1 MNIGELNGY
10 TNTAASIGKPA
21 KKTADP
27 AGGTDKAKFDDT
39 AAVYEPSSKTEAAKE
54 ELPTEKTYKTDTAKI
69 QQMLEEADAKTE
81 QLRSLV
87 EKMMGKQGLTLAK
100 ASDMWSFLAEGDF
113 TVDEETRA
121 QAQKDVAEDG
131 YWGAEATS
139 ERILSF
145 AKALTGGDPD
155 KIEDMKDAFIK
166 GFKEATKA
174 WGKDLPELSQNTYDK
189 VLEKF
194 DAWSKENE

>member
-1 MNIGELNGY
+1 MNINEISNNI
-10 TNTAASIGKPA
+10 NTTYNTTVK
-21 KKTADP
+21 
-27 AGGTDKAKFDDT
+27 TDKKSEPESKIDDT
-39 AAVYEPSSKTEAAKE
+39 AAVYEPSGNTENTSSE
-54 ELPTEKTYKTDTAKI
+54 ITGKTYKTDTAKV
-69 QQMLEEADAKTE
+69 QQMMAEADAKTE

-100 ASDMWSFLAEGDF
+100 ADDMWRFLADGDF

-121 QAQKDVAEDG
+121 QAQKDIEEDG
-131 YWGAEATS
+131 YWGAEATA

-166 GFKEATKA
+166 GYQEATKA
-174 WGKDLPELSQNTYDK
+174 WGKDLPELTKNTYDK
-189 VLEKF
+189 VMEKF
-194 DAWSKENE
+194 DAWANETND

>member
-1 MNIGELNGY
+1 MNINEISNNINTTY
-10 TNTAASIGKPA
+10 NTAAK
-21 KKTADP
+21 
-27 AGGTDKAKFDDT
+27 TDKKAEPESKIDDT
-39 AAVYEPSSKTEAAKE
+39 AAVYEPSGNADKTS
-54 ELPTEKTYKTDTAKI
+54 TEKAEKSYKTVTAKI
-69 QQMLEEADAKTE
+69 QQMMAEADAKTE

-100 ASDMWSFLAEGDF
+100 ADDMWSFLANGEF

-121 QAQKDVAEDG
+121 QAQKDIEEDG

-145 AKALTGGDPD
+145 AMALTGGDPD

-174 WGKDLPELSQNTYDK
+174 WGKELPELSQKTYDK
-189 VLEKF
+189 VMEKF
-194 DAWSKENE
+194 DAWANDDND

>member
-1 MNIGELNGY
+1 MNINEISNNI
-10 TNTAASIGKPA
+10 NTTYNTTVK
-21 KKTADP
+21 
-27 AGGTDKAKFDDT
+27 TDKKSEPGSKIDDT
-39 AAVYEPSSKTEAAKE
+39 AAVYEPSGNAEKASTES
-54 ELPTEKTYKTDTAKI
+54 TGKTYKTDAAKV
-69 QQMLEEADAKTE
+69 QQMMAEADAKTE

-100 ASDMWSFLAEGDF
+100 ADDMWRFLADGDF

-121 QAQKDVAEDG
+121 QAQKDIEEDG

-145 AKALTGGDPD
+145 AMALTGGDPE

-174 WGKDLPELSQNTYDK
+174 WGKDLPELSQKTYDK
-189 VLEKF
+189 VMEKF
-194 DAWSKENE
+194 DAWANDENA

>member
-1 MNIGELNGY
+1 MNINEISNNI
-10 TNTAASIGKPA
+10 NTTYNTTVK
-21 KKTADP
+21 
-27 AGGTDKAKFDDT
+27 TDKKSEPESKIDDT
-39 AAVYEPSSKTEAAKE
+39 AAVYEPSGDTEKTSSDS
-54 ELPTEKTYKTDTAKI
+54 TGKTYKTDTAKI
-69 QQMLEEADAKTE
+69 QQMMAEADAKTE

-100 ASDMWSFLAEGDF
+100 ADDMWSFLANGDF

-121 QAQKDVAEDG
+121 QAQKDISEDG

-145 AKALTGGDPD
+145 AMALTGGDPE

-174 WGKDLPELSQNTYDK
+174 WGKELPELSQKTYDK
-189 VLEKF
+189 VMEKF
-194 DAWSKENE
+194 DAWANDNND

>member
-1 MNIGELNGY
+1 MNINEISNNI
-10 TNTAASIGKPA
+10 NTAYNTTVK
-21 KKTADP
+21 
-27 AGGTDKAKFDDT
+27 TDKKSEPGSKIDDT
-39 AAVYEPSSKTEAAKE
+39 AAVYEPSGNAEKASTDS
-54 ELPTEKTYKTDTAKI
+54 TGKTYKTDAAKI
-69 QQMLEEADAKTE
+69 QQMMAEADAKTE

-100 ASDMWSFLAEGDF
+100 ADDMWSFLANGDF

-121 QAQKDVAEDG
+121 QAQKDIAEDG

-145 AKALTGGDPD
+145 AMALTGGDPD

-174 WGKDLPELSQNTYDK
+174 WGKDLPELSQKTYDK
-189 VLEKF
+189 VMEKF
-194 DAWSKENE
+194 DAWANDENA

>member
-1 MNIGELNGY
+1 MNINEI
-10 TNTAASIGKPA
+10 TNNINTTYNTTAK
-21 KKTADP
+21 
-27 AGGTDKAKFDDT
+27 TDKKNEPETKIDDT
-39 AAVYEPSSKTEAAKE
+39 AAVYEPSGNTDKTS
-54 ELPTEKTYKTDTAKI
+54 TETTGKTYNTDTAKI
-69 QQMLEEADAKTE
+69 QQMMAEADAKTE

-100 ASDMWSFLAEGDF
+100 ADDMWKFLADGDF

-121 QAQKDVAEDG
+121 QAQKDIAEDG
-131 YWGAEATS
+131 YWGAEATA

-166 GFKEATKA
+166 GYQEATKA
-174 WGKDLPELSQNTYDK
+174 WGKDLPELTKNTYDK
-189 VLEKF
+189 VMEKF
-194 DAWSKENE
+194 DAWANETND

>member
-1 MNIGELNGY
+1 MNINEISNNI
-10 TNTAASIGKPA
+10 NTTYNIAAK
-21 KKTADP
+21 
-27 AGGTDKAKFDDT
+27 TDKKASPESKIDDT
-39 AAVYEPSSKTEAAKE
+39 AAVYQPSGDTDKTS
-54 ELPTEKTYKTDTAKI
+54 TENTGKSYKTDTAKI
-69 QQMLEEADAKTE
+69 QQMMAEADAKTE

-100 ASDMWSFLAEGDF
+100 ADDMWSFLANGEF

-121 QAQKDVAEDG
+121 QAQKDIEEDG

-145 AKALTGGDPD
+145 AMALTGGDPD

-174 WGKDLPELSQNTYDK
+174 WGKELPELSQKTYDK
-189 VLEKF
+189 VMEKF
-194 DAWSKENE
+194 DAWANDNND

>member
-1 MNIGELNGY
+1 MNINEI
-10 TNTAASIGKPA
+10 TNNINTTYNTTAKTD
-21 KKTADP
+21 KKTEP
-27 AGGTDKAKFDDT
+27 ETKIDDT
-39 AAVYEPSSKTEAAKE
+39 AAVYEPSGTTDKTS
-54 ELPTEKTYKTDTAKI
+54 TETTGKTYNTDTAKI
-69 QQMLEEADAKTE
+69 QQMMAEADAKTE

-100 ASDMWSFLAEGDF
+100 ADDMWKFLADGDF

-121 QAQKDVAEDG
+121 QAQKDIAEDG
-131 YWGAEATS
+131 YWGAEATA

-166 GFKEATKA
+166 GYQEATKA
-174 WGKDLPELSQNTYDK
+174 WGKDLPELTKNTYDK
-189 VLEKF
+189 VMEKF
-194 DAWSKENE
+194 DAWANEDND

>member
-1 MNIGELNGY
+1 MNISELTGQI
-10 TNTAASIGKPA
+10 NTTYNTGNTTKKSNTTGSNETA
-21 KKTADP
+21 KT
-27 AGGTDKAKFDDT
+27 DDT
-39 AAVYEPSSKTEAAKE
+39 AAVYEPSSTSENKKE
-54 ELPTEKTYKTDTAKI
+54 TTVSDKSYKMDADKV
-69 QQMLEEADAKTE
+69 QQMMAEADAKTE

-87 EKMMGKQGLTLAK
+87 EKMMGKQGLTLAR
-100 ASDMWSFLAEGDF
+100 ADDIWSYLANGDF

-121 QAQKDVAEDG
+121 QAQEDISENG

-155 KIEDMKDAFIK
+155 KIEEMRDAFIK
-166 GFKEATKA
+166 GFKEATKT
-174 WGKDLPELSQNTYDK
+174 WGKELPELSQQTYDK

>member
-1 MNIGELNGY
+1 MNINEISNNI
-10 TNTAASIGKPA
+10 NTTYNTTVKTD
-21 KKTADP
+21 KKTDA
-27 AGGTDKAKFDDT
+27 TAKVDDT
-39 AAVYEPSSKTEAAKE
+39 AAVYEPSGSTDKTSAEATGKTYNTDAAKV
-54 ELPTEKTYKTDTAKI
+54 
-69 QQMLEEADAKTE
+69 QQMLAEADAKTE

-100 ASDMWSFLAEGDF
+100 ADDMWSFLASGDF

-121 QAQKDVAEDG
+121 QAQKDIAEDG
-131 YWGAEATS
+131 YWGAEATA

-166 GFKEATKA
+166 GYQEATKA
-174 WGKDLPELSQNTYDK
+174 WGKDLPELSKNTYDK
-189 VLEKF
+189 VMEKF
-194 DAWSKENE
+194 DAWANEDND

>member
-1 MNIGELNGY
+1 MNISELTGQITTTY
-10 TNTAASIGKPA
+10 NTANTGKKSGTSDTTET
-21 KKTADP
+21 KKT
-27 AGGTDKAKFDDT
+27 DDT
-39 AAVYEPSSKTEAAKE
+39 AAVYEPSAAAS
-54 ELPTEKTYKTDTAKI
+54 EKSYKTDTAKV
-69 QQMLEEADAKTE
+69 QQMLEEAESKTE

-100 ASDMWSFLAEGDF
+100 ADDMWSFLANGDF

-121 QAQKDVAEDG
+121 QAQKDIAEDG

-145 AKALTGGDPD
+145 AMALTGGDPD

-174 WGKDLPELSQNTYDK
+174 WGKELPELSQQTYDK
-189 VLEKF
+189 VMEKF

>member
-1 MNIGELNGY
+1 MNINEISNNI
-10 TNTAASIGKPA
+10 NTTYNVTA
-21 KKTADP
+21 K
-27 AGGTDKAKFDDT
+27 TDKKAEPESKIDDT
-39 AAVYEPSSKTEAAKE
+39 AAVYEPSGNTDKTSA
-54 ELPTEKTYKTDTAKI
+54 EKADKSYKTDTAKI
-69 QQMLEEADAKTE
+69 QQMMAEADAKTE

-100 ASDMWSFLAEGDF
+100 ADDMWSFLANGDF

-121 QAQKDVAEDG
+121 QAQKDIEEDG

-145 AKALTGGDPD
+145 AKALTGGDPE

-174 WGKDLPELSQNTYDK
+174 WGKELPELSQKTYDK
-189 VLEKF
+189 VMEKF
-194 DAWSKENE
+194 DAWANDNND

>member
-1 MNIGELNGY
+1 MNINEI
-10 TNTAASIGKPA
+10 TNNINTTYNTTAK
-21 KKTADP
+21 
-27 AGGTDKAKFDDT
+27 TDKKNEPETKIDDT
-39 AAVYEPSSKTEAAKE
+39 AAVYEPSGNTDKTS
-54 ELPTEKTYKTDTAKI
+54 TETTGKTYNTDTAKI
-69 QQMLEEADAKTE
+69 QQMMAEADAKTE

-100 ASDMWSFLAEGDF
+100 ADDMWKFLADGDF

-121 QAQKDVAEDG
+121 QAQKDIAEDG

-166 GFKEATKA
+166 GYQEATKA
-174 WGKDLPELSQNTYDK
+174 WGKDLPELTKNTYDK
-189 VLEKF
+189 VMEKF
-194 DAWSKENE
+194 DAWANETND

>member
-1 MNIGELNGY
+1 MNISELTGQISTTYNTTSTGKK
-10 TNTAASIGKPA
+10 NTAETTE
-21 KKTADP
+21 KTNI
-27 AGGTDKAKFDDT
+27 DDT
-39 AAVYEPSSKTEAAKE
+39 AAVYEPSTTTTES
-54 ELPTEKTYKTDTAKI
+54 PFKTDTAKI
-69 QQMLEEADAKTE
+69 QQMLEEADSKTE

-100 ASDMWSFLAEGDF
+100 ASDMWSFLAGGDF

-121 QAQKDVAEDG
+121 QAQKDIAEDG
-131 YWGAEATS
+131 YWGAEATA

-145 AKALTGGDPD
+145 AKALTGGDPE

-166 GFKEATKA
+166 GYKEATKA
-174 WGKDLPELSQNTYDK
+174 WGKDLPELSQQTYDK
-189 VLEKF
+189 VMEKF

>member
-1 MNIGELNGY
+1 MNINEISNNITTTY
-10 TNTAASIGKPA
+10 NTTVK
-21 KKTADP
+21 
-27 AGGTDKAKFDDT
+27 TDKKSEPGSKIDDT
-39 AAVYEPSSKTEAAKE
+39 AAVYEPSGNAEKASTDS
-54 ELPTEKTYKTDTAKI
+54 TGKTYKTDAAKV
-69 QQMLEEADAKTE
+69 QQMMAEADAKTE

-100 ASDMWSFLAEGDF
+100 ADDMWSFLANGDF

-121 QAQKDVAEDG
+121 QAQKDIAEDG

-145 AKALTGGDPD
+145 AMALTGGDPD

-174 WGKDLPELSQNTYDK
+174 WGKELPELSQKTYDK
-189 VLEKF
+189 VMEKF
-194 DAWSKENE
+194 DAWANDENA

>member
-1 MNIGELNGY
+1 MNINEISNNI
-10 TNTAASIGKPA
+10 NTTYNTTVKPD
-21 KKTADP
+21 KKSEP
-27 AGGTDKAKFDDT
+27 ESKIDDT
-39 AAVYEPSSKTEAAKE
+39 AAVYEPSGNTENTSAE
-54 ELPTEKTYKTDTAKI
+54 ITGKTYKTDTAKV
-69 QQMLEEADAKTE
+69 QQMMAEADAKTE

-100 ASDMWSFLAEGDF
+100 ADDMWRFLADGDF

-121 QAQKDVAEDG
+121 QAQKDIEEDG

-145 AKALTGGDPD
+145 AMALTGGDPE

-174 WGKDLPELSQNTYDK
+174 WGKELPELSQKTYDK
-189 VLEKF
+189 VMEKF
-194 DAWSKENE
+194 DAWANDENA